1 MMLTNIYNR
10 NTQLIGQRYEL
21 ISTSSQTPYRQFI
34 ADDTSA
40 LKIEVSIES
49 SFSGSSQVNQNAI
62 LLFECLILLN
72 RLFAAAPEGLKE
84 ASETLKNITE
94 YYSDNAS
101 NTQQT
106 SLPQELGIIKGSV
119 LPSEVRPPLVLDFD

>member
-40 LKIEVSIES
+40 LKIES